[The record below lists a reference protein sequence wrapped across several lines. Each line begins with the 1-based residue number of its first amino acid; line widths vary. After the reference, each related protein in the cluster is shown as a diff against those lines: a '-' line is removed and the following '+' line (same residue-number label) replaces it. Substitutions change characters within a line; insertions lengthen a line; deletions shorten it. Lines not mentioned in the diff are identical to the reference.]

1 MLRQEHSTVLLRS
14 YPLDSESKLQIFQYS
29 LLICCAQCYGCDLCE
44 GLLTCHVYSAKDSR
58 GDACS
63 TLPRSAIT
71 SQGLLRRESWDPREQ
86 EVNTSFSS
94 DFAESHRLC
103 CCRFSEKPAVI
114 SLNGK
119 SGWSSNMP
127 IRSEGSYAEESD
139 ESRSRL
145 PSISRKRA
153 PPMVAGKRKR
163 FPRWPESSIGS
174 IFGRNQ
180 DDAQNHYQT
189 VNQFFLSPTRPQ
201 HPDESFPQG
210 RQIRDHWDNI
220 WYR

>member
-1 MLRQEHSTVLLRS
+1 
-14 YPLDSESKLQIFQYS
+14 
-29 LLICCAQCYGCDLCE
+29 
-44 GLLTCHVYSAKDSR
+44 
-58 GDACS
+58 
-63 TLPRSAIT
+63 
-71 SQGLLRRESWDPREQ
+71 
-86 EVNTSFSS
+86 
-94 DFAESHRLC
+94 
-103 CCRFSEKPAVI
+103 
-114 SLNGK
+114 
-119 SGWSSNMP
+119 MP

-180 DDAQNHYQT
+180 DEAQNHYQT

-201 HPDESFPQG
+201 YPDESFPQG